1 MIKFLRDLFFN
12 DVWLKLFSLALAV
25 LIWLTVSLAVQKR
38 PEVRTF
44 SKLPVVT
51 MSATGD
57 VRQMRV
63 RPALVDVTV
72 QGERTLVNE
81 LRANDILIRVDLTG
95 MKSGDFVKKRVE
107 VSTLA
112 GITLVRVEPQEVEVV
127 FPVAP

>member
-1 MIKFLRDLFFN
+1 MIKYLRDIFFS

-51 MSATGD
+51 MSAMGD

-72 QGERTLVNE
+72 QGERTLLSE
-81 LRANDILIRVDLTG
+81 LRANDILVRVDLTG
-95 MKSGDFVKKRVE
+95 IKSGDSVKKRIE
-107 VSTLA
+107 ISTLA
-112 GITLVRVEPQEVEVV
+112 GITLVRVEPPEVEVV